1 MEAAFLVL
9 LCSLRIFCLN
19 FNSECME
26 IWNCLKRIFKATVI
40 CDLKRSCKQWGE
52 AVNTNEPSL
61 TSPSLTSWC
70 VVWFLTG
77 HRPTLVCDQAT
88 GDLWSRGLMQKRK
101 EWLHSRT
108 FYYQKWAR
116 GKNTSKGNR
125 NKIKWGWYS
134 GNRVKKALHEGRG
147 HQQLEVLVKGR
158 QRCKLGQD
166 HAPRQLSLWQWW
178 PGQEWPLGNH
188 ENKRK

>member
-1 MEAAFLVL
+1 MAVLSLFSCNQTRGDGRQWHPHCTAYVWSTAWTFWLLYCRKPCFTKRECWKWKQAFQ
-9 LCSLRIFCLN
+9 CFYSNLRIFYLD

-88 GDLWSRGLMQKRK
+88 GDLWSRG
-101 EWLHSRT
+101 
-108 FYYQKWAR
+108 
-116 GKNTSKGNR
+116 
-125 NKIKWGWYS
+125 
-134 GNRVKKALHEGRG
+134 
-147 HQQLEVLVKGR
+147 
-158 QRCKLGQD
+158 
-166 HAPRQLSLWQWW
+166 
-178 PGQEWPLGNH
+178 
-188 ENKRK
+188 